1 MPLSTALTNN
11 TRGNSLADKITT
23 TWSSC
28 NSSTDLPKSQFR
40 LAELE
45 ESFVLQQLL
54 ALKTNKAIGLD
65 KIRARLLKNSA
76 HTIALFVT
84 KLLNLSIKTGEF
96 PKLWQCSTIIALFES
111 ADRTNASNYRPISI
125 LPTLSKISRESCKYT
140 VIQSSSW
147 LPISSSQE
155 HSLDSGRDH
164 CVAEWSARRTR
175 NPRSRVRVPLWPLAG
190 FVLGRPKF
198 KFSATLVNSQ
208 LVAFCQLGF
217 LILLCCI

>member
-28 NSSTDLPKSQFR
+28 NSSTDLPKSPFR

-54 ALKTNKAIGLD
+54 ALKTNKAIGSD

-76 HTIALFVT
+76 HTIALSVT

-96 PKLWQCSTIIALFES
+96 PK
-111 ADRTNASNYRPISI
+111 
-125 LPTLSKISRESCKYT
+125 
-140 VIQSSSW
+140 
-147 LPISSSQE
+147 
-155 HSLDSGRDH
+155 
-164 CVAEWSARRTR
+164 
-175 NPRSRVRVPLWPLAG
+175 
-190 FVLGRPKF
+190 
-198 KFSATLVNSQ
+198 
-208 LVAFCQLGF
+208 
-217 LILLCCI
+217 